1 MRRIIQFSGRI
12 ERAQSQSTLIILLIS
27 FIFLLKNFILYV
39 LSILLNMAATSYD
52 GTCKKC
58 GSDLSVWIEVR
69 VNVEGVPK
77 PEVWCIDCVRG
88 NK

>member
-1 MRRIIQFSGRI
+1 MRRIFQFSRRI
-12 ERAQSQSTLIILLIS
+12 ERAQPQSTLIILLIS
-27 FIFLLKNFILYV
+27 YFLLKNFILYT
-39 LSILLNMAATSYD
+39 LSILLKMAATSYD